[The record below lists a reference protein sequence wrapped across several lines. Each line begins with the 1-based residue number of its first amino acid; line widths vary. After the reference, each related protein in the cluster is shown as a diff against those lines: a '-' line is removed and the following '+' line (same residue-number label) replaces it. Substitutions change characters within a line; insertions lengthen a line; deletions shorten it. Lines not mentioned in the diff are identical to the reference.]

1 MNKLVRLI
9 GVAFVTLSL
18 VSVVLLGI
26 SVVNYMNVTE
36 VRVKLPKN
44 IYISDVQIPK
54 IEDESEDVTM
64 RVFYNVTNPAKIA
77 VVITNI
83 ESSVYMD
90 NLSDPRPFLE
100 KKEDLIVGIA
110 RFTLPKEEAYVVRP
124 GESITIP
131 VNLTLDGGTS
141 FVSVLNTTF
150 EGRYYPYIE
159 GTVRHTYQD
168 IGIIEVI
175 RGVMLFGVGFDPY
188 DS

>member
-1 MNKLVRLI
+1 M
-9 GVAFVTLSL
+9 
-18 VSVVLLGI
+18 
-26 SVVNYMNVTE
+26 VNYMNVTE
-36 VRVKLPKN
+36 ARVKLPKS

-54 IEDESEDVTM
+54 IEDESEDVTI
-64 RVFYNVTNPAKIA
+64 RVFYNVTNPAKIS

-100 KKEDLIVGIA
+100 KKEDLMVGIA
-110 RFTLPKEEAYVVRP
+110 KFTLSKDQAYVVHP

-131 VNLTLDGGTS
+131 VNLTLIGGTS

-150 EGRYYPYIE
+150 EGKYYPYIE
-159 GTVRHTYQD
+159 GTVRHTYED
-168 IGIIEVI
+168 IDVIEII
-175 RGVMLFGVGFDPY
+175 RGVMLFGVGIDPY